1 MKKIL
6 LSILMFLL
14 FANLCS
20 AATIHGTIYDFNLDP
35 LDDVVITVN
44 STPTQRFIA
53 KNGTYSFDLSPGS
66 YLLEA
71 EHSSE
76 GINYYAEEN
85 IVIRKEGSYVI
96 DLFLLP
102 DLSEEEE
109 LLNESET
116 IVTEDIE
123 EEKISY
129 TPYIIVLVVLV
140 IIIIILFVLL
150 KLKEKAKKKPAEE
163 LTSDIEKVISI
174 IKESGGRITQKELRK
189 QMPLSEAKI
198 SLLITELE
206 DKEII
211 RKIKKGRG
219 NILILK

>member
-1 MKKIL
+1 MTL
-6 LSILMFLL
+6 LL
-14 FANLCS
+14 FANLCY

-53 KNGTYSFDLSPGS
+53 KNGTYSFELSPGS

-71 EHSSE
+71 SHSSE

-85 IVIRKEGSYVI
+85 ILISKEGSYVI

-116 IVTEDIE
+116 IITEDIE

-129 TPYIIVLVVLV
+129 TPHIIISVVLV
-140 IIIIILFVLL
+140 IVIIILFVLL
-150 KLKEKAKKKPAEE
+150 KLKEKKKPAEE
-163 LTSDIEKVISI
+163 LTSDIEKVIKI
-174 IKESGGRITQKELRK
+174 IKQAGGRITQKELRK

-206 DKEII
+206 DKDII
-211 RKIKKGRG
+211 KKIKKGRG